1 MQLRHLNRGFTRF
14 ELLTVVVLAGV
25 PALGAGWVMNLV
37 EIIQTAP
44 DVTLDSIPG
53 MFILRIIGL
62 FVGPLGGVLGYF

>member
-1 MQLRHLNRGFTRF
+1 MQLRHLNRGFTLP
-14 ELLTVVVLAGV
+14 ELLSVVVLAIV
-25 PALGAGWVMNLV
+25 LALGAGWVMNLV

-62 FVGPLGGVLGYF
+62 FVAPLGGVLGYF